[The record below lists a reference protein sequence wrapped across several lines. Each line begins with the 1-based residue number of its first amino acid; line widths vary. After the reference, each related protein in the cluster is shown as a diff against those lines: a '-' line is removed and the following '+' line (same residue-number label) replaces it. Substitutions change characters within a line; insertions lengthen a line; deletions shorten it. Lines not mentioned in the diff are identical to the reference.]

1 MSREQFRSV
10 DARQQVAFCSKN
22 NTVGVWL
29 SSLGLGARG
38 VGIFCLMV
46 LCASRPLGATSAEWA
61 SNPDR
66 EWVLFDA
73 GSAEIREFAS
83 SSKVPSMAVSDD
95 ESSLNQ
101 LTRMVRQQHPR
112 TLHIVAHGRSGAVL
126 DGGQGVD
133 HRSLHASSCGRSSG
147 ASVEH
152 IVFWSCRTGADERS
166 IQTLERLIGA
176 LV

>member
-1 MSREQFRSV
+1 MARERFRS
-10 DARQQVAFCSKN
+10 DDSRQQVACFSKN
-22 NTVGVWL
+22 NTAGVWL
-29 SSLGLGARG
+29 SSLG
-38 VGIFCLMV
+38 

-61 SNPDR
+61 SNSDR
-66 EWVLFDA
+66 NWVLFDA

-83 SSKVPSMAVSDD
+83 SSKMPSMAVSDD

-101 LTRMVRQQHPR
+101 LTRMVRQEHPR
-112 TLHIVAHGRSGAVL
+112 TLHIVAHGRSGAVV

-166 IQTLERLIGA
+166 IQMLERLTGA